1 MAPLP
6 FQFLCTLSQDGI
18 LCASRG
24 DSLYTFG
31 ADCAQIAEHSLVG
44 SPATAPEGSSKK
56 EEEPN
61 QAPQNG
67 SSEATPQTQ
76 GVEEEVNESATPPPK
91 RRKVDY
97 SVADV
102 SAAQPAGGND
112 KSQAANGAP
121 QKKKKA
127 EKPAEATER
136 SYVILLKA
144 TGDGRH
150 VVAVTGGNKTV
161 HVLEH
166 DCKGHLTGLSQRQ
179 MNKRP
184 SDIALTADE
193 KTILVADKFGD
204 VYALPLI
211 LSADDSLDGG
221 AAAAAAALQE
231 ATLLAR
237 KGANNLTVHT
247 QRNLRSLEEQARQR
261 AAKAAQQEQQKDAGP
276 SFKQDLLLGHVS
288 MLTSIAAASADGRPY
303 ILTGDRDEH
312 IRVSRGIPQAHVIE
326 NFCLGHTSFISTI
339 CLPQPDLLV
348 SGGGDSELFA
358 WDWKTGVLKSK
369 VELLQHAKNEAN
381 VDGEKIAVTGLYPC
395 HVAGGSGL
403 LMAICERVKAVFVF
417 KVQESNL
424 VYVETIN
431 VAGCPLDIAF
441 IQVPGQQSG
450 RMIVSLYQDA
460 EGAGPSSSGL
470 YVHQLG
476 DAFAEQAP
484 VYPNPNGG
492 RIDDL
497 SRSEIEK
504 ILYTVGNLRKTEMSD
519 DVTTGGDNTAAA
531 GETGEPAPEAAE
543 DESGA
548 P

>member
-6 FQFLCTLSQDGI
+6 FQFLCALGQDGI

-24 DSLYTFG
+24 DTLYTFG
-31 ADCAQIAEHSLVG
+31 ADCALIAEHSLGG
-44 SPATAPEGSSKK
+44 SPATAPEGSSNA
-56 EEEPN
+56 EEERNP
-61 QAPQNG
+61 APQKG
-67 SSEATPQTQ
+67 PSEATSQTQ
-76 GVEEEVNESATPPPK
+76 GTEEEVNESATPPPK
-91 RRKVDY
+91 RRKVD
-97 SVADV
+97 S
-102 SAAQPAGGND
+102 SAVNGG
-112 KSQAANGAP
+112 G

-127 EKPAEATER
+127 EKPAEATEKA
-136 SYVILLKA
+136 YVILLKA
-144 TGDGRH
+144 TGDGSH

-161 HVLEH
+161 HALEH
-166 DCKGHLTGLSQRQ
+166 DGKGHLTGLSQRQ
-179 MNKRP
+179 MVKRP

-211 LSADDSLDGG
+211 PSADDSLDGG
-221 AAAAAAALQE
+221 AAAALQE

-261 AAKAAQQEQQKDAGP
+261 AAKAAQQQQQKDAGP
-276 SFKQDLLLGHVS
+276 TFKQDLLLGHVS
-288 MLTSIAAASADGRPY
+288 MLTSIVAATADGRPY

-339 CLPQPDLLV
+339 CLPRPDLLV

-358 WDWKTGVLKSK
+358 WDWKAGVLKSK

-381 VDGEKIAVTGLYPC
+381 VDGDKIDVTGLYPC

-417 KVQESNL
+417 KVQDGNL
-424 VYVETIN
+424 VYAETIN
-431 VAGCPLDIAF
+431 VAGYPLDIAF

-450 RMIVSLYQDA
+450 RMVVSLDQDA
-460 EGAGPSSSGL
+460 EGASPSPSGL
-470 YVHQLG
+470 YVHLLG
-476 DAFAEQAP
+476 NASAEQAP
-484 VYPNPNGG
+484 VYPNPEGG

-497 SRSEIEK
+497 PRPEVEK
-504 ILYTVGNLRKTEMSD
+504 ILYTIGNLRKTEMSD
-519 DVTTGGDNTAAA
+519 DVAAGGDNSAAA
-531 GETGEPAPEAAE
+531 GEAGEPAPEAAE